1 MPPSLSA
8 LRYYGDKCG
17 KIKFSSETTE
27 RADNPDWVEPTPAPT
42 AYPLSFSFGYGSES
56 ERRALAEE
64 AAFETELA
72 SSPEGHEADD
82 EL

>member
-1 MPPSLSA
+1 M
-8 LRYYGDKCG
+8 
-17 KIKFSSETTE
+17 KFAAAPTK
-27 RADNPDWVEPTPAPT
+27 RAGNPDWVEPTPAPT

-56 ERRALAEE
+56 ERRALTEE

-72 SSPEGHEADD
+72 SQDEHDD